1 MTFPIGAGSALEPRT
16 QSTRAAL
23 PLARGYTPP
32 APKPLVAVAFRA
44 HRALR
49 ARMRSLTAKRYGD
62 GEIYLAFV
70 GGIVIAA
77 CVFVP
82 FLPRL
87 SF

>member
-1 MTFPIGAGSALEPRT
+1 MIFPIGAGPALEPRA
-16 QSTRAAL
+16 QSTRAAM

-32 APKPLVAVAFRA
+32 APSPLVAAAFRTR
-44 HRALR
+44 RALR
-49 ARMRSLTAKRYGD
+49 ASLRGLTAKRYGD

-70 GGIVIAA
+70 GGIVVAA